1 MAFTEVLK
9 SIVDYGATPVLLA
22 VIIGLVIWFVKKI
35 NQLGANIPDEQRRWN
50 ERQEQRL
57 DKQDERID
65 KMLDEI
71 KDIKINTV
79 HVHGHVEEEGNR
91 KCNLL
96 VDTQL
101 NCLLEKSK
109 ANRVSCFMYHNG
121 GYTVTGRS
129 FQKMS
134 MLYEAVDGKTSSVM
148 GAYQNIPR
156 TMFPILMQKLSEQ
169 GYYDIDDIESI
180 KEDAKTSYQAFKSRG
195 AKSVYVG
202 AIKDSQ
208 HNMLGFVLVEYV
220 ADKCEDKEA
229 LKELIKKKINRI
241 SAAFEVG
248 SDAVRAKR
256 EEIKND

>member
-1 MAFTEVLK
+1 MAFTEILK
-9 SIVDYGATPVLLA
+9 CIVDYGATPVLLA
-22 VIIGLVIWFVKKI
+22 VIIGLIVWFVRKI
-35 NQLGANIPDEQRRWN
+35 NQLGANIPDEQRSWN

-79 HVHGHVEEEGNR
+79 HIHGNIEEEDNR
-91 KCNLL
+91 RCNLL
-96 VDTQL
+96 VNTQL

-148 GAYQNIPR
+148 GAYQNVPR
-156 TMFPILMQKLSEQ
+156 TMFPILMQTLSEQ
-169 GYYDIDDIESI
+169 GYYDIDDIETI
-180 KEDAKTSYQAFKSRG
+180 KDVAQTSYQAFKSRG

-220 ADKCEDKEA
+220 ADKCEDKEL
-229 LKELIKKKINRI
+229 LKNLIKTKVNKIG
-241 SAAFEVG
+241 AAVEVS
-248 SDAVRAKR
+248 SDAVRAKK
-256 EEIKND
+256 EEMKND